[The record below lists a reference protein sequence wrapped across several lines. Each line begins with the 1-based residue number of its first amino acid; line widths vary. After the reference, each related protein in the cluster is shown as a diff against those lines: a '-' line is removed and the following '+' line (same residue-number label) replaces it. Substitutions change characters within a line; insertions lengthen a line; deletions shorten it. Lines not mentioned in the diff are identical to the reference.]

1 MWLAWAMVKT
11 SNKQVKGW
19 IGDWVA
25 REVVEQSWPSASLE
39 GRVVAGKAF
48 NALLE
53 CLLSG
58 GINNPCKGKS
68 WPTSLGK

>member
-1 MWLAWAMVKT
+1 MWLVRAVVKS

-39 GRVVAGKAF
+39 WRVEAGKAF

-53 CLLSG
+53 CLCSGLLNALLELSG
-58 GINNPCKGKS
+58 K
-68 WPTSLGK
+68 